1 MKKLILFS
9 LLFVQMTLSAEYLL
23 MGKSELP
30 QVDLLIEA
38 TQKSLLQQQHLRQL
52 LLEYIA
58 IQDSFQKNPT
68 DNKILS
74 KMVFKGSQ
82 VLQLIKETHLQHNFS
97 PDFLNELTV
106 LDQFAQKG
114 RKKSNELP

>member
-1 MKKLILFS
+1 MKKLILTA
-9 LLFVQMTLSAEYLL
+9 LILAQTTLSAEYLL
-23 MGKSELP
+23 MGKTEIP

-38 TQKSLLQQQHLRQL
+38 TEKSLHQQKYLRQL
-52 LLEYIA
+52 LLEYVA

-74 KMVFKGSQ
+74 KMVFKGSE
-82 VLQLIKETHLQHNFS
+82 VLHLIKEAHLQHNFS

-106 LDQFAQKG
+106 FEQFAQKG
-114 RKKSNELP
+114 RKQTNELP